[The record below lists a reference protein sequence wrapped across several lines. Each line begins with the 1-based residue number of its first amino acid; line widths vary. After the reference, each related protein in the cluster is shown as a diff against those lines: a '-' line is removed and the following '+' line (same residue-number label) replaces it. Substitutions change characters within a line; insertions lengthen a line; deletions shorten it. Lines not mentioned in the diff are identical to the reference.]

1 MKFFL
6 ISLILLSSTLV
17 AEVVPKWAQMQT
29 AILVE
34 PDLIK
39 IKNLVVS
46 GFDPNSSIGCG
57 TFAPLNGAIHKQNS
71 ALVDLLI
78 SLGAK
83 PTEEQMV
90 EAAFCSNHEEALKI
104 LKSLHGA
111 GAPFNSRDYYS
122 GDKNLC
128 SMPLHKAVWRHN
140 TELIAYL
147 LKQEGVEL
155 DEENVDGYTPLM
167 IAVADGR
174 EDIANMLLNAGAD
187 PLKKNAKG
195 LDATAV
201 ANQVIETQI
210 RLRTK
215 LSLSSKTLGL
225 N

>member
-78 SLGAK
+78 SLESAIGL
-83 PTEEQMV
+83 
-90 EAAFCSNHEEALKI
+90 FL
-104 LKSLHGA
+104 
-111 GAPFNSRDYYS
+111 PFFWP
-122 GDKNLC
+122 K
-128 SMPLHKAVWRHN
+128 V
-140 TELIAYL
+140 
-147 LKQEGVEL
+147 
-155 DEENVDGYTPLM
+155 
-167 IAVADGR
+167 
-174 EDIANMLLNAGAD
+174 
-187 PLKKNAKG
+187 
-195 LDATAV
+195 
-201 ANQVIETQI
+201 
-210 RLRTK
+210 
-215 LSLSSKTLGL
+215 SSKPAIRIMTKR
-225 N
+225 